1 VSASGRKTWMAWTPE
16 HDALLRAAV
25 DRRRIRT
32 SIDWD
37 KVAWATGHSRRA
49 CHARVCR
56 LGLLTPG
63 REWTA
68 QEDAYL
74 TREWTEVAMRV
85 LRDNLPGR
93 STEAILYRAKEFGLG
108 SRHQGLM
115 SVTAAAKKA
124 GYWPETLRPLLE
136 RQGVA
141 LHRVGAK
148 LAACPQR
155 RRLYV
160 AWDDV
165 VAAVARDTALETPK
179 AAARRLG
186 VSDLKVYARL
196 RAAGV
201 PASGG
206 RQMRLDPETIDRAMG
221 VAA

>member
-1 VSASGRKTWMAWTPE
+1 MGTRKSWKAWTPE
-16 HDALLRAAV
+16 DDALLRAAV
-25 DRRRIRT
+25 GKRRIRT

-37 KVAWATGHSRRA
+37 KIAWATGRTRA
-49 CHARVCR
+49 AVQHHARH
-56 LGLLTPG
+56 LGLVTPG
-63 REWTA
+63 RDWTPA
-68 QEDAYL
+68 EDAYL

-93 STEAILYRAKEFGLG
+93 STEAICFRAEKLGLG
-108 SRHQGLM
+108 SRHQGLL
-115 SVTAAAKKA
+115 SVSAAAKRA
-124 GYWPETLRPLLE
+124 GYDHATLLRLLK
-136 RQGVA
+136 RQGVYMR
-141 LHRVGAK
+141 RVGAK
-148 LAACPQR
+148 LRAHPQKC
-155 RRLYV
+155 RLYV

-165 VAAVARDTALETPK
+165 AAAVERDTRLETPK

-206 RQMRLDPETIDRAMG
+206 RRLLLDPETINRAMG